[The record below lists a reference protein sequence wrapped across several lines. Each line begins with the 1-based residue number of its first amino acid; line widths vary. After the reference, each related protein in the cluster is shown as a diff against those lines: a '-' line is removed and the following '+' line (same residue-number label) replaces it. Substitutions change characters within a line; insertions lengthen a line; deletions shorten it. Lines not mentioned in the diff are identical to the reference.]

1 MNVQGLGH
9 PVTPYC
15 CNTPTF
21 KGALGSQPP
30 LLQPQ
35 QSPSL
40 TTVQTITGQTIDPD
54 SQEVEF
60 TRRGNFLSQGCIQG
74 VINRIQW
81 GRGHPTFFFFFCLGF
96 FSSLVWFLLIT
107 HQGTIKYSFR
117 PIQPHHGISSPEIT
131 VEITTLDA
139 LKVKFKK
146 FQSNSHICSHI
157 H

>member
-21 KGALGSQPP
+21 KGASGSQPP

-40 TTVQTITGQTIDPD
+40 TTVQIFASQTIIDPD
-54 SQEVEF
+54 SPEMEF
-60 TRRGNFLSQGCIQG
+60 TRRGNFPSQGCIQG

-81 GRGHPTFFFFFCLGF
+81 GRGHPTFFFLYVKM

-117 PIQPHHGISSPEIT
+117 PVQPYHGRSPPFCPNNHGNNCTGCFRTE
-131 VEITTLDA
+131 
-139 LKVKFKK
+139 
-146 FQSNSHICSHI
+146 N
-157 H
+157 

>member
-1 MNVQGLGH
+1 MNIQGLGH

-21 KGALGSQPP
+21 KGALGSQLP

-40 TTVQTITGQTIDPD
+40 TTVQTFASQTIDPD

-60 TRRGNFLSQGCIQG
+60 TRRGNFPSQGCIQG

-81 GRGHPTFFFFFCLGF
+81 GRGHPTFFFFFIWISFHPLFGSCWLHTRGQ
-96 FSSLVWFLLIT
+96 SSIHSGQYNLIMGDS
-107 HQGTIKYSFR
+107 HLFA
-117 PIQPHHGISSPEIT
+117 EIT
-131 VEITTLDA
+131 MEITTLDA
-139 LKVKFKK
+139 LEVKFKE
-146 FQSNSHICSHI
+146 F
-157 H
+157 